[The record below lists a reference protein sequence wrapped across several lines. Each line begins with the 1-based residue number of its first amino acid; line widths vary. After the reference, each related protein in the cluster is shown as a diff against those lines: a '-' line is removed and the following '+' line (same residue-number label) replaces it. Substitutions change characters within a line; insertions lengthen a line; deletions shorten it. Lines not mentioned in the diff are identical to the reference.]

1 MSPPVWFV
9 GSYDAPPQRHGPV
22 AAAGHA
28 RPVDIATPDDQGPPP
43 SRRRVITGVLQ
54 AFLDNAPDQ
63 GFLILGDPERPDEFL
78 QFKRSAGIIYGE
90 VGSRQWDAPE
100 RRRPLSP
107 DAEATLAR
115 EGFTHGG
122 VEKNHCRDELAQSAP
137 YLAELVDRLVAAAY
151 GRDFVDAPQ
160 VSSDVEPVCAAARRL
175 GARVRPPSPSRP
187 FDRELHYR
195 RLWEPLRTTPGLAAR
210 AGRAL
215 RSNFFDQ
222 QLDTEDVLGF
232 RAAVEAASG
241 FDELPTW
248 AQDWIRKA
256 EQGPLQVR
264 LRPPA

>member
-1 MSPPVWFV
+1 M
-9 GSYDAPPQRHGPV
+9 
-22 AAAGHA
+22 
-28 RPVDIATPDDQGPPP
+28 DIATPDDRERAP

-54 AFLDNAPDQ
+54 AFLDDAPDQ
-63 GFLILGDPERPDEFL
+63 GFLILSDPDRPNEYV
-78 QFKRSAGIIYGE
+78 QFKRSAGMIYGE

-107 DAEATLAR
+107 DAEAALAR

-122 VEKNHCRDELAQSAP
+122 VEKNYCCDELAQSAP

-151 GRDFVDAPQ
+151 GRVVVDAPQ
-160 VSSDVEPVCAAARRL
+160 VSTDVTGVCAATRSL
-175 GARVRPPSPSRP
+175 GARVRPPGPAQP

-222 QLDTEDVLGF
+222 QLDTEDVLRF
-232 RAAVEAASG
+232 RAAVEAAAR
-241 FDELPTW
+241 FHELPAW

-256 EQGPLQVR
+256 EQGPFQVR
-264 LRPPA
+264 LRPPT